1 MNRIIYISTFYLLM
15 SLTVQAQK
23 FVASVSKN
31 TVAVGEQFKLSFKL
45 DAKGDNFRPPNL
57 QQFRVYSGPNQ
68 SSSMKWVNGVVS
80 NATTYSYVLSPK
92 TTGELSIGSASIS
105 FDGNSYSSQPI
116 KIKAVKAKQ
125 QAQQAKSQQPGT
137 KSQSSQNTNQIEQ
150 NVFLRAQVSNASP
163 YEGEQVVVTYKLY
176 YRIDVINI
184 EAEKLPAFSGFS
196 SYDVELKNNN
206 LPQEVVNGIRYNV
219 AAIQQKVLFP
229 QRAGELI
236 IDPLKL
242 NTVVRIQSQRR
253 SRSIFDQF
261 FGSYQDVRYSCK
273 SQALKLKVKALP
285 KSGRPDDFSGA
296 VGSYK
301 FSAEIDRDSLG
312 ANDALNL
319 TTKIAGR
326 GDIQLLPEPKFEFP
340 PDFEVY
346 DPKTNTNS
354 NVSSGGIRGNKAFEY
369 LVIPR
374 HSGIYEI
381 ESKGFN
387 YFDPVK
393 AKYVVVEPKVWQIK
407 VGEVD
412 EDDISTFRASKKED
426 IKFVGKDIRY
436 IKTDEAEL
444 SEKGDRFFRSSNFWL
459 MLLASPILMSI
470 SLFIMKRLNKTRSDI
485 GLMKKRRAGSVANK
499 HLKEAQKA
507 LNLNSDKVYEEI
519 SVALNGYLS
528 NKLGIQTSELSRD
541 HIREVLSDR
550 KMSQDL
556 IAELAEVL
564 DRCDMARFA
573 PGGETDKK
581 ELFERSKALIHKLE
595 EQIS

>member
-1 MNRIIYISTFYLLM
+1 MNKLVYISILCFLL
-15 SLTVQAQK
+15 SVSAEAQK
-23 FVASVSKN
+23 FIASVSKN

-80 NATTYSYVLSPK
+80 NATTYSYILSPK
-92 TTGELSIGSASIS
+92 STGELSIGSASIS
-105 FDGNSYSSQPI
+105 FDGNSYSSEPI
-116 KIKAVKAKQ
+116 KVKAIQANQ
-125 QAQQAKSQQPGT
+125 QNQQAKPQQQSK
-137 KSQSSQNTNQIEQ
+137 KSQPSQNNNQIDQ
-150 NVFLRAQVSNASP
+150 NVFLRAAVSNARP
-163 YEGEQVVVTYKLY
+163 FEGEQVVVTYKLY

-196 SYDVELKNNN
+196 SYDVELKNNS
-206 LPQEVVNGIRYNV
+206 LPQEVINGVRYNV

-229 QRAGELI
+229 QRAGELL
-236 IDPLKL
+236 IDPLEL

-253 SRSIFDQF
+253 PRSIFDQF

-285 KSGRPDDFSGA
+285 KAGRPDKFSGA
-296 VGSYK
+296 VGSYTY
-301 FSAEIDRDSLG
+301 SAEIDRDSLG
-312 ANDALNL
+312 ENDALNL
-319 TTKIAGR
+319 KTKIAGR
-326 GDIQLLPEPKFEFP
+326 GDIQLLPEPKFDFP

-346 DPKTNTNS
+346 DPKTNTNT
-354 NVSSGGIRGNKAFEY
+354 NVSSSGIRGNKSFEY

-387 YFDPVK
+387 YFDPSK
-393 AKYVVVEPKVWQIK
+393 GKYVVVEPKVWQIK

-412 EDDISTFRASKKED
+412 EEDISTFRASKKED

-444 SEKGDRFFRSSNFWL
+444 TEKGDRFFRRGNFWL
-459 MLLASPILMSI
+459 MLLVSPVLMFI
-470 SLFIMKRLNKTRSDI
+470 GLFIMKRLSKSRSDI
-485 GLMKKRRAGSVANK
+485 GLVRKRRAASVANK

-507 LNLNSDKVYEEI
+507 LDLNSDKVYEAL

-528 NKLGIQTSELSRD
+528 NKLSIETSELNRD
-541 HIREVLSDR
+541 HIREVLTNR
-550 KMSQDL
+550 KLTPEL

-573 PGGETDKK
+573 PGGETDKQ
-581 ELFERSKALIHKLE
+581 ELFERSKKLIHQLE
-595 EQIS
+595 ENIS